1 MAMVAMNASSGA
13 MSVSL
18 GFEKNAGGAF
28 ASAALFLGM
37 ALGNLG
43 SASFERWTGRY
54 VQTWIGVLYAIGNLL
69 SACTTAHKMHWS
81 GELHGCVTIMLL
93 VGRIVTGI
101 ACGLSTAI
109 SPKYKHASTVAAD
122 QRTRAGS

>member
-1 MAMVAMNASSGA
+1 MVAMNASSGA

-43 SASFERWTGRY
+43 SAAFERWTGRY
-54 VQTWIGVLYAIGNLL
+54 VQTWIGVLYATGNLL
-69 SACTTAHKMHWS
+69 CACTTAHKVYWG
-81 GELHGCVTIMLL
+81 GEFHGCVAVMLL

-101 ACGLSTAI
+101 GCGLSTAT
-109 SPKYKHASTVAAD
+109 SPKYTRIYCRRAEQSK
-122 QRTRAGS
+122 RAGS